1 MTLSDKFIDH
11 EAEKQVLGAALR
23 GSIAEDVTDDDFHLH
38 RHRDLWKLVRRLEA
52 ERKPVTVETVLAG
65 SMTEGQVYG
74 ELAYLTELVSI
85 SSTISAPQYADRISD
100 LARRRGILE
109 ALHKAARGL
118 LDGTVI
124 EEVVAEIQADVL
136 RYTGFKRRADKLTLS
151 RIVDGFLEAYA
162 EPRDVW
168 GLKTGIR
175 ALDHELGG
183 LHKGEV
189 LLVAGD
195 PGIGKSIFTTQLGF
209 QMAGVEFWKDQIVG
223 KAPGAMYHLEMSAE
237 AVTRRAICAKARV
250 KYKSVRTGKV
260 EDAERERFMEA
271 VAAIEYA
278 PVYVSDDT
286 EWTTATLRAD
296 IARLMDEKGIEW
308 VLVDYAGLLKD
319 PAESEIAREIKISK
333 ALHDIAKMGVAM
345 VAVETMNKA
354 GLRGERGLSG
364 VRGSIQ
370 KTYDAD
376 VVVMLQLPSEGTYP
390 GSMERELKFVKAR
403 EADMFLK
410 IPLILNGG
418 QKRFEPKPPKGM
430 FP

>member
-1 MTLSDKFIDH
+1 M
-11 EAEKQVLGAALR
+11 
-23 GSIAEDVTDDDFHLH
+23 
-38 RHRDLWKLVRRLEA
+38 
-52 ERKPVTVETVLAG
+52 
-65 SMTEGQVYG
+65 
-74 ELAYLTELVSI
+74 
-85 SSTISAPQYADRISD
+85 
-100 LARRRGILE
+100 
-109 ALHKAARGL
+109 
-118 LDGTVI
+118 
-124 EEVVAEIQADVL
+124 VAEIQTDVL

-168 GLKTGIR
+168 GMKTGIR
-175 ALDHELGG
+175 AIDHELGG

-209 QMAGVEFWKDQIVG
+209 QMAGVEFWEDQIVG
-223 KAPGAMYHLEMSAE
+223 KVPGAMYHLEMSAE
-237 AVTRRAICAKARV
+237 AVTRRAVCAKARV
-250 KYKSVRTGKV
+250 KYKSIRTGKV
-260 EDAERERFMEA
+260 DDQERERFMEA
-271 VAAIEYA
+271 VATIEYA

-345 VAVETMNKA
+345 VVVETLNKA

-376 VVVMLQLPSEGTYP
+376 VVVMLQLPSEGTYQ
-390 GSMERELKFVKAR
+390 GSMERELKFIKAR

-418 QKRFEPKPPKGM
+418 QKRFEPKPQKGK
-430 FP
+430 FL